1 MILQISQNNLKCMHK
16 MFNKK
21 ITSILFALASTT
33 FVASAQIPKDM
44 QRPANY
50 ESTALTLLKKGK
62 HEEALKVLQNGVKN
76 YPESTLLNYLLGKC
90 YYDVKNYN
98 KARYYLYRAVRYTPD
113 DTQAKLVLV
122 KVETETG
129 NYSTAIS
136 YINDILKVSPYD
148 KVLWLKKIDLYNRQ
162 GNFQMADRLLR
173 RIAQVYPNDIDL
185 QRRLYGRTEENIKKL
200 RLHGNTTAA
209 AENVRSLIK
218 ANPKQSS
225 LYLQLANLLLQS
237 GRSEEALAATIEGME
252 RNPGNVALAEKRASI
267 LAVLHRYNEADTF
280 LASFLKRHSSS
291 KLAAMRKNMRKDA
304 AEDALRND
312 AYTMYGKVYE
322 ESKSKEALD
331 YLLNTSVSHGYTD
344 DALYYLKEARKHQGN
359 TPKLLFMEY
368 QVYKRAGDKRHAI
381 LALEKLYK
389 VQPSNREAVIEL
401 SAYRLEQAQ
410 DLMVTNDYTEA
421 IPLLDFVID
430 HSSDKEQVLGAMNK
444 KYTCLTE
451 TKQYG
456 RASKLLDLMS
466 KKFPNQKNYY
476 IRKAYLLDSEGK
488 TNESLDVLF
497 DALEGAKDAK
507 NIELY
512 RSAYEELAVPYV
524 KKLIEMGAIRRAK
537 NTACNLLEVNPKSHD
552 GLLFAINTSD
562 MLKQYIDFD
571 TYVERATELYP
582 EDVLFQ
588 EKLATSYKRQ
598 KDYHKALDILRP
610 LLSTYSYDSTLVGAY
625 SENSNL
631 LALELVKKHKGREA
645 IAVVDTALV
654 YDDKNKELLYTK
666 GLAYESVH
674 EYDSAYVYQRYY
686 QPSAAEYSDFMIHL
700 DMLRRK
706 ERKNIL
712 DFEYRQ
718 SRYGD
723 VDVINSVASIAY
735 THKAKDNVYVG
746 RINYA
751 GRDGNDVGDQE
762 DSYVP
767 GGTGLQGQV
776 EWQHRFDNRWSGMI
790 NAAVATKY
798 FPKLAANIRLDYD
811 FKNNWSANLYAG
823 YRQLDNY
830 YRTFTY
836 VIEESEGAW
845 ANGPW
850 AKKTN
855 NMVNA
860 GLGVRK
866 TWDQFDIEGKAGL
879 VFYASNL
886 CYTSAVQGHYYPLDS
901 KWLCFTAGAS
911 VGTAPETEIIDR
923 AQPGSFDK
931 INTMVNFGFQY
942 QLSRMVTF
950 NLVGIWNTFSNVLSR
965 RSGDELNP
973 IDYTETKYKNLFS
986 IDGTLS
992 IYF

>member
-1 MILQISQNNLKCMHK
+1 M
-16 MFNKK
+16 
-21 ITSILFALASTT
+21 
-33 FVASAQIPKDM
+33 
-44 QRPANY
+44 
-50 ESTALTLLKKGK
+50 
-62 HEEALKVLQNGVKN
+62 
-76 YPESTLLNYLLGKC
+76 
-90 YYDVKNYN
+90 
-98 KARYYLYRAVRYTPD
+98 
-113 DTQAKLVLV
+113 
-122 KVETETG
+122 
-129 NYSTAIS
+129 
-136 YINDILKVSPYD
+136 
-148 KVLWLKKIDLYNRQ
+148 
-162 GNFQMADRLLR
+162 
-173 RIAQVYPNDIDL
+173 
-185 QRRLYGRTEENIKKL
+185 
-200 RLHGNTTAA
+200 
-209 AENVRSLIK
+209 
-218 ANPKQSS
+218 
-225 LYLQLANLLLQS
+225 
-237 GRSEEALAATIEGME
+237 
-252 RNPGNVALAEKRASI
+252 
-267 LAVLHRYNEADTF
+267 
-280 LASFLKRHSSS
+280 
-291 KLAAMRKNMRKDA
+291 
-304 AEDALRND
+304 
-312 AYTMYGKVYE
+312 
-322 ESKSKEALD
+322 
-331 YLLNTSVSHGYTD
+331 
-344 DALYYLKEARKHQGN
+344 
-359 TPKLLFMEY
+359 
-368 QVYKRAGDKRHAI
+368 
-381 LALEKLYK
+381 
-389 VQPSNREAVIEL
+389 
-401 SAYRLEQAQ
+401 
-410 DLMVTNDYTEA
+410 
-421 IPLLDFVID
+421 
-430 HSSDKEQVLGAMNK
+430 
-444 KYTCLTE
+444 
-451 TKQYG
+451 
-456 RASKLLDLMS
+456 
-466 KKFPNQKNYY
+466 
-476 IRKAYLLDSEGK
+476 
-488 TNESLDVLF
+488 
-497 DALEGAKDAK
+497 
-507 NIELY
+507 
-512 RSAYEELAVPYV
+512 
-524 KKLIEMGAIRRAK
+524 
-537 NTACNLLEVNPKSHD
+537 
-552 GLLFAINTSD
+552 
-562 MLKQYIDFD
+562 
-571 TYVERATELYP
+571 
-582 EDVLFQ
+582 
-588 EKLATSYKRQ
+588 
-598 KDYHKALDILRP
+598 
-610 LLSTYSYDSTLVGAY
+610 
-625 SENSNL
+625 
-631 LALELVKKHKGREA
+631 
-645 IAVVDTALV
+645 
-654 YDDKNKELLYTK
+654 
-666 GLAYESVH
+666 
-674 EYDSAYVYQRYY
+674 
-686 QPSAAEYSDFMIHL
+686 
-700 DMLRRK
+700 
-706 ERKNIL
+706 